1 MKNSYRLN
9 KNVNPKDYIKAHMTK
24 EEIQGLEAAQ
34 GNFTSIDSKTG
45 LREFSHL
52 IPLFKNHHV
61 LNLFEN
67 LEKQLSDLG
76 DLDELHK
83 VKYEEASKKR
93 PKYIETASEK
103 LMKEWGRGDDKH
115 LVLLPKS
122 IAEFFIKIKGGST
135 TVNPK
140 TGFLEFGRKEGE
152 TKVASGKTGSGQ
164 SVNVYRTSD
173 NKIRLDF
180 VSRPPSGR
188 QDNPNNNSYSGT
200 GDRSNYAAHPNRG
213 NTQYPIPDEIY
224 DQYPTLPPGVEIDR
238 APNVFE
244 PFTNFRYYNRAA
256 NRIEYNRDPYAWGG
270 TPPATTPS
278 HPPLKSILQYGA
290 TILGHLLGGPIGG
303 LIASNLGSAIGGDFN
318 ASTPTRIA
326 SELASQGSWGN
337 PLISLLIGKG
347 GNKLA
352 NSIPLTPQAA
362 LTQHLEGNLN
372 YGMPGT
378 DLGRIHFNEKD
389 KNRESAEHAI
399 LNPKTMSDEL
409 YAQLAPKRNGY
420 ELPTPEHLKQKTA
433 LHPSITP
440 EKRQFFSDPFSKRI
454 QQIKEKE
461 ELTKNN
467 GISTPEIENVP
478 ITQNEPATL
487 AARNIINPPH
497 APILNNTQ
505 KQFAVQEYE
514 QKNPINKN
522 NPFQVREDADRIV
535 KNAYHDFYK
544 THAREISPYLG
555 RE

>member
-34 GNFTSIDSKTG
+34 GHFTSIDSKTG

-52 IPLFKNHHV
+52 VPVFKNHHV

-67 LEKQLSDLG
+67 LEKQLSELG

-93 PKYIETASEK
+93 PKYVETASEK
-103 LMKEWGRGDDKH
+103 LMKKWGRGHDKH

-135 TVNPK
+135 TINPK
-140 TGFLEFGRKEGE
+140 TGYLEFGRREGE
-152 TKVASGKTGSGQ
+152 TKVGSGKTKDGSTM
-164 SVNVYRTSD
+164 NVYSKSD
-173 NKIRLDF
+173 GNLRVELLGG
-180 VSRPPSGR
+180 PSGR
-188 QDNPNNNSYSGT
+188 QGNSNNSSYSGH
-200 GDRSNYAAHPNRG
+200 NAHQNSSSAPSHNPSRRTYDG
-213 NTQYPIPDEIY
+213 QYDLHPDVFHHKGGYGKHAGSPFGPIE
-224 DQYPTLPPGVEIDR
+224 ESS
-238 APNVFE
+238 
-244 PFTNFRYYNRAA
+244 
-256 NRIEYNRDPYAWGG
+256 DPWAWGG
-270 TPPATTPS
+270 RPTPPAPVTPS

-290 TILGHLLGGPIGG
+290 TILGHLLGGPMGG

-326 SELASQGSWGN
+326 TELASQGAWGN
-337 PLISLLIGKG
+337 PLISLLIGRA

-352 NSIPLTPQAA
+352 NAIPLTPQAA
-362 LTQHLEGNLN
+362 LTQHLEENLN
-372 YGMPGT
+372 YGMPGA
-378 DLGRIHFNEKD
+378 DVEKIRSNEKY
-389 KNRESAEHAI
+389 KSRESAEHAI

-409 YAQLAPKRNGY
+409 YAQLAPKQNGY
-420 ELPTPEHLKQKTA
+420 ELPTPEQLKQKTA
-433 LHPSITP
+433 LHPSVIP

-461 ELTKNN
+461 ELAKNK
-467 GISTPEIENVP
+467 GVSTPEIENEP
-478 ITQNEPATL
+478 ITQNEPAPL
-487 AARNIINPPH
+487 ASRNIINPPH

-505 KQFAVQEYE
+505 KQFAVQEYD

-522 NPFQVREDADRIV
+522 NPFQVREDADRLV

-544 THAREISPYLG
+544 THSREISPYLG